1 MENKKLIDL
10 NYAMHQLELGELEQ
24 GGNFETDS
32 YHIKEF
38 LSVLP
43 IVDAVEVVRCMY
55 CTKAKNSEYNRIVW
69 CTEHQCRKLYV
80 DFCSKGDRTHEPVY
94 MRSAKMDGDNE

>member
-1 MENKKLIDL
+1 MINDDLISRSDLMKYINENHSYAGLPMAAHICTMELL
-10 NYAMHQLELGELEQ
+10 TYA
-24 GGNFETDS
+24 
-32 YHIKEF
+32 
-38 LSVLP
+38 P
-43 IVDAVEVVRCMY
+43 AVDAVEVVRCMY

-69 CTEHQCRKLYV
+69 CTEHQCRKLYM